1 MTDSLGS
8 AQVEGKGGEPGQGRG
23 QRWGCVSSWPRAGH
37 RKSLP
42 AEIAAGGA
50 SQRQPELAEWDGRR
64 LAKYLLPAAR
74 LGLMLSALN
83 VCDGSFHSSVLEKHG
98 TAPVP
103 TAVEAWNRECVKGPV
118 KPLLSP
124 AVLGCQPAFAMNF
137 HSFGVL
143 QTADL
148 MTEH

>member
-1 MTDSLGS
+1 M
-8 AQVEGKGGEPGQGRG
+8 GR
-23 QRWGCVSSWPRAGH
+23 

-42 AEIAAGGA
+42 AEIAAGVA
-50 SQRQPELAEWDGRR
+50 TQRQPELAEWDGRR

-74 LGLMLSALN
+74 LGLMLSVLD
-83 VCDGSFHSSVLEKHG
+83 VCDGSFHSSVLEKQGMGSCTYSCGGWH
-98 TAPVP
+98 
-103 TAVEAWNRECVKGPV
+103 RECVKGPA

-143 QTADL
+143 QAADL